1 MGYTIDDLF
10 ISVNDIYEQ
19 FDEGEISLNEAN
31 DILKRCCQ
39 SFIQALEEKARLA
52 A

>member
-19 FDEGEISLNEAN
+19 FDEGEISLDEAN
-31 DILKRCCQ
+31 DILKQCCK

>member
-1 MGYTIDDLF
+1 MNEPFTIDDLF
-10 ISVNDIYEQ
+10 ISITDVYTQ
-19 FDEGEISLNEAN
+19 YDEGEIPLAEAN

-39 SFIQALEEKARLA
+39 SFLTYLEDA

>member
-19 FDEGEISLNEAN
+19 YDEGEIPLDEAN
-31 DILKRCCQ
+31 DILKRCCE